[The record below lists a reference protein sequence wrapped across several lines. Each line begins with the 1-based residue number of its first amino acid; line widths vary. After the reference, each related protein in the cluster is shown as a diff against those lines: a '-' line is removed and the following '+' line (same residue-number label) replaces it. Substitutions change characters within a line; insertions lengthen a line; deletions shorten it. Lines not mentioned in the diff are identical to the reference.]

1 MAWLDRRQ
9 GVLAQNIAN
18 ADTPG
23 YRPQDLKAFDSNALN
38 SGGHACSGDT
48 TAYYGGESRQ
58 RRIDS
63 AFARRLALPA
73 QDADPQ
79 EHPRPDPRCRTNL
92 ALGLPGRLMPQLNV
106 FFFGMPRQISLQL
119 FLVMITLSGASIL
132 FLNDFA
138 NVLSIFGR
146 G

>member
-1 MAWLDRRQ
+1 MIESTRTSLFAQMQARLDWLDRRQ

-58 RRIDS
+58 RRDRQRFRQTAS
-63 AFARRLALPA
+63 LTGARR
-73 QDADPQ
+73 
-79 EHPRPDPRCRTNL
+79 
-92 ALGLPGRLMPQLNV
+92 
-106 FFFGMPRQISLQL
+106 
-119 FLVMITLSGASIL
+119 
-132 FLNDFA
+132 
-138 NVLSIFGR
+138 
-146 G
+146 